1 MLQCL
6 EYKCVVALPLACHGS
21 SKYLIRLLEEL
32 WRTCGSASRGLLYTW
47 SQCFHLIGLFYS
59 ELPDMIW
66 PLLWSAVAWKS
77 LTLRLCSTGSRS
89 SGKTI
94 FVHITAGLGW
104 RLTVEMISAHK
115 KTYLT
120 FVSAPM
126 ASFYLFEFLSTS
138 CLPYLNAFAIH
149 INMYGLIMK
158 LFHTLLLQLL
168 PLMITPR
175 VRVDNCSLC
184 G

>member
-32 WRTCGSASRGLLYTW
+32 WRTCGSVSRGLLYTW

-120 FVSAPM
+120 HLCKRPDGFFLPFWIFIHFMSP
-126 ASFYLFEFLSTS
+126 LFKCVCNSYQYVRSNNEVVPYTVAAAFTSYDYSTCQS
-138 CLPYLNAFAIH
+138 
-149 INMYGLIMK
+149 G
-158 LFHTLLLQLL
+158 
-168 PLMITPR
+168 
-175 VRVDNCSLC
+175 
-184 G
+184 